1 MFILH
6 TSAKIEQKDCGKEDI
21 WSWTKK
27 SILIISPLPFK
38 KLLRWNLW
46 VWEIDKMKEQF
57 NKYFICFTLLASL
70 LKISQQWYCQLLFWH
85 YFGQP
90 HLQGPRTSRLLPGQ
104 KFWMHWCTSMWN
116 PEAQSP
122 QYHFEKPRCGSKQ
135 GSDYWTTGQKGI
147 ILSPSHYCNY

>member
-1 MFILH
+1 
-6 TSAKIEQKDCGKEDI
+6 
-21 WSWTKK
+21 
-27 SILIISPLPFK
+27 
-38 KLLRWNLW
+38 
-46 VWEIDKMKEQF
+46 MKGQF

-104 KFWMHWCTSMWN
+104 EFWMHWCTSMWN

-122 QYHFEKPRCGSKQ
+122 QYHFENPRCGSKQ

-147 ILSPSHYCNY
+147 ILSPSQYCNY